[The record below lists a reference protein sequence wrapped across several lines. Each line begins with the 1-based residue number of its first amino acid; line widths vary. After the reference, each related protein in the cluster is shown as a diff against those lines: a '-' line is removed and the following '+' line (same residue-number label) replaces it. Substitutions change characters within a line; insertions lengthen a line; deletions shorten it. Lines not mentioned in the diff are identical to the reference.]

1 MSEST
6 RHRQAFD
13 HYWTL
18 GADRSI
24 EKLHLELRQ
33 VGRGV
38 GLRTL
43 YDWSSR
49 FHWQDR
55 LTDLERNAREAEDRQ
70 RITAIR
76 EMAARQARE
85 ALLLQQK
92 GAEWL
97 TSLTTDQVTADAA
110 IRAIVEGARL
120 ERLVRGEATERT
132 DDLGR
137 SNSRLE
143 ALTDEQLDSLLQY
156 AERALAGEAPSQSG

>member
-13 HYWTL
+13 RYWTL

-24 EKLHLELRQ
+24 EKLQLELRQ

-156 AERALAGEAPSQSG
+156 AERALAGEAPSPSG